1 MEAQEPPPS
10 DIVCPL
16 DEVFQSVLEIPPPP
30 YTTPPLDE
38 GVFQTVPE
46 RPPLPQVVIQQQ
58 QPPAVVPQAFQY
70 TVQTQATQP
79 GVNQMVVIPQS
90 LPRDCPGQMQCPCCH
105 NTVTTQISYKNG
117 WVTWLIVATLFL
129 FLCWPCFIIP
139 FFVDSCKDVV
149 HSCPI
154 CNNVIHIHKLGG

>member
-1 MEAQEPPPS
+1 M
-10 DIVCPL
+10 
-16 DEVFQSVLEIPPPP
+16 SVSVNALHFS
-30 YTTPPLDE
+30 LSA
-38 GVFQTVPE
+38 
-46 RPPLPQVVIQQQ
+46 
-58 QPPAVVPQAFQY
+58 PAVVPQAFQY

-79 GVNQMVVIPQS
+79 GVICFLRYGVCLFLHSVNQMVVIPQS

-129 FLCWPCFIIP
+129 CWPCFIIP